1 MEVLSESFLEY
12 TPAMLIGI
20 GVFKILITNVCIQ
33 SGWKGG
39 HFFPVIF
46 AGVSIGFGAGLIFS
60 VDPVFAAAVVDS
72 ALLGVVMQKPVAVVL
87 LLMLCFP
94 IEGIIWMLAA
104 SAVGAFLA
112 SLTRKETA

>member
-20 GVFKILITNVCIQ
+20 GVFKILLTNVCLQ

-60 VDPVFAAAVVDS
+60 VDPVFAAAVVAS
-72 ALLGVVMQKPVAVVL
+72 ALLSVVMQKTMAVVL

-94 IEGIIWMLAA
+94 IDGIIWMMVA
-104 SAVGAFLA
+104 SAAGAFLA
-112 SLTRKETA
+112 SLTRKETD